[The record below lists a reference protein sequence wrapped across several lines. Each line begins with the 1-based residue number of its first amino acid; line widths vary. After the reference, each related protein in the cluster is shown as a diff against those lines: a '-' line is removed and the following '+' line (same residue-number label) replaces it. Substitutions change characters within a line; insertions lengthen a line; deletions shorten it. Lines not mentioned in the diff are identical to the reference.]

1 MMAVRIRIAWL
12 VVSAGCLWLPATT
25 VTAAK
30 PNREAAALLKKGQQ
44 RLERGDAGAALA
56 SFTQVV
62 ERDWGDA
69 VPQKEL
75 PSLLF
80 AAWRGVAGASARM
93 GQPLKAA
100 ALYERHGGDG
110 VSRTIERAT
119 TGRAEGD
126 VYRLLL
132 ALDPTSPI
140 ACEWREKIGGGATPG
155 ADQAACP
162 TPEIVAHREALERFE
177 RRQYD
182 EAARGFA
189 RVIERIPGRELA
201 RFSARLLLEALNAQ
215 RKTKELSEWLD
226 RFAAT
231 PGLMR
236 DPQFRAEVTSL
247 RSDVL
252 AAAGLAQEQAGGYE
266 ECGRSFV
273 AAADGMPSHARHPE
287 FLWNAGLCFEQ
298 AGMEV
303 EARQVRQALM
313 RLHPKNDLAARVKAL
328 AKP

>member
-1 MMAVRIRIAWL
+1 MVAARIRMAWL
-12 VVSAGCLWLPATT
+12 VVSAGCLWLPAMT

-30 PNREAAALLKKGQQ
+30 PSREAAALLKKGQQ
-44 RLERGDAGAALA
+44 RLERGDAAAALA
-56 SFTQVV
+56 SFTQMV

-69 VPQKEL
+69 VPQQEL

-80 AAWRGVAGASARM
+80 AAWKGVAGASVRL
-93 GQPLKAA
+93 GHPWKAA

-119 TGRAEGD
+119 TGRAEGE

-155 ADQAACP
+155 GDQPACP
-162 TPEIVAHREALERFE
+162 TPEIVAHREALGRFE

-189 RVIERIPGRELA
+189 RVVERIPGRELA
-201 RFSARLLLEALNAQ
+201 RFSARLLLESLNAQ

-236 DPQFRAEVTSL
+236 DPQFREEVTTL
-247 RSDVL
+247 RTNAL
-252 AAAGLAQEQAGGYE
+252 ASSGLAQEQAGSYE

-273 AAADGMPSHARHPE
+273 AAADGMPRHARHPE
-287 FLWNAGLCFEQ
+287 FLWNAGRCFEQ
-298 AGMEV
+298 AGMEA
-303 EARQVRQALM
+303 EARQARQALV
-313 RLHPKNDLAARVKAL
+313 RLHPKDDLAARVKAL
-328 AKP
+328 SKP

>member
-1 MMAVRIRIAWL
+1 MVAARIRIAWL
-12 VVSAGCLWLPATT
+12 VVSAGCLWLPGLT
-25 VTAAK
+25 VAAAK
-30 PNREAAALLKKGQQ
+30 PSREAAALLKKGQQ
-44 RLERGDAGAALA
+44 NLERGDAGAALA
-56 SFTQVV
+56 SFSHVV
-62 ERDWGDA
+62 ERDWSDA
-69 VPQKEL
+69 VPEKEL
-75 PSLLF
+75 PSLLI
-80 AAWRGVAGASARM
+80 AAWRGVAGASARL
-93 GQPLKAA
+93 GQPSKAA

-110 VSRTIERAT
+110 VSRTIERAAA
-119 TGRAEGD
+119 GRAEGET
-126 VYRLLL
+126 YRLLL

-155 ADQAACP
+155 GDQPSCP
-162 TPEIVAHREALERFE
+162 TPEIVAHREAVGRLE

-182 EAARGFA
+182 EAVRGFA

-231 PGLMR
+231 RGLMKDRHFR
-236 DPQFRAEVTSL
+236 DEVTSL
-247 RSDVL
+247 RTNVL
-252 AAAGLAQEQAGGYE
+252 AASGLAQQQAGSYA

-273 AAADGMPSHARHPE
+273 AAADGMPGHARHPE

-298 AGMEV
+298 AGMEA

-313 RLHPKNDLAARVKAL
+313 RLHPKNDLATRVKAL
-328 AKP
+328 AIP